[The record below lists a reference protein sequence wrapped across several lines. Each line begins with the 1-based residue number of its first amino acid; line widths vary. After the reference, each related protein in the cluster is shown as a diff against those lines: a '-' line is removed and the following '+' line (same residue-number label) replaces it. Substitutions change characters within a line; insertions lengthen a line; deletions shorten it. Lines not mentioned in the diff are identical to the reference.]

1 MNQLVH
7 DYDYRDKL
15 LISKEQEI
23 FKKIYN
29 KRIDKIK
36 ELTEKMYDNNLVF
49 ATISTD
55 KITNFSKKNNP
66 LTFLNKIKKGEI
78 TMEEGKELQ
87 KDWIIS

>member
-7 DYDYRDKL
+7 DYDYKDKL

-23 FKKIYN
+23 FKNIYK
-29 KRIDKIK
+29 KRTDKIK
-36 ELTEKMYDNNLVF
+36 ELTEKMYDNILVF

-55 KITNFSKKNNP
+55 KITDFCRKNDP
-66 LTFLNKIKKGEI
+66 LNFLNKIKKGEI

-87 KDWIIS
+87 KD